1 MFFCIIVSYGGCVLY
16 IHFESVFPVMSRLKT
31 EESRVKV
38 FYCKHLCLK
47 KDCIS
52 MSWNIKGKSLPSPD
66 THLQFAAIRS
76 LQRRLVYY
84 SKQKTQI
91 CYCFCC
97 LIQPGCLRRLSVI
110 VPSRDL
116 SYFTSERI
124 TECLTYFNIS
134 SAFNNSYLLNVIL
147 SFVCKYCLS
156 RQYSQE
162 LLSEMEN
169 KCSCPL

>member
-1 MFFCIIVSYGGCVLY
+1 MFFCIIISYGGCVFY

-76 LQRRLVYY
+76 LQTRLVYY

-91 CYCFCC
+91 CCDFQW
-97 LIQPGCLRRLSVI
+97 LIQPGCLRRPSNIIPSTDISHSLSDKNRYLQIEYLNAQHISGCNVSVLLCSVSEI
-110 VPSRDL
+110 VL
-116 SYFTSERI
+116 Y
-124 TECLTYFNIS
+124 
-134 SAFNNSYLLNVIL
+134 ANVAVQIVFL
-147 SFVCKYCLS
+147 GTIN
-156 RQYSQE
+156 RNGE
-162 LLSEMEN
+162 
-169 KCSCPL
+169 